1 MSVNTT
7 AKVVARES
15 RQADVVVHLLRVF
28 RAARVLRAGASRV
41 GQRIYQQE
49 PADTLCLD
57 AALDKAAAIL
67 KKEGLL

>member
-15 RQADVVVHLLRVF
+15 RQTDVVVHLLRVF
-28 RAARVLRAGASRV
+28 RAARVLRAGSSRV
-41 GQRIYQQE
+41 GERIYTQE
-49 PADTLCLD
+49 PADVLWLD
-57 AALDKAAAIL
+57 SAMDKAASIL